1 MKSNRKKV
9 AIRRRA
15 VLEAWKRERQL
26 VREGKG
32 TRDWTP
38 QQQMDILK
46 KGKAFDENGVAFQGH
61 HMKSVSKFPEYQGD
75 YKNIQFLTKAE
86 HLEAHGGSWKNPSN
100 WYFDPKTNERKPF
113 GNEKYIPCK
122 IINMTNPI
130 YIN

>member
-1 MKSNRKKV
+1 MKSNRKKA

-26 VREGKG
+26 VLEGKG
-32 TRDWTP
+32 TRDWKP

-61 HMKSVSKFPEYQGD
+61 HMKSVSKYPKYQGD
-75 YKNIQFLTKAE
+75 YKNIQFLTKSE
-86 HLEAHGGSWKNPSN
+86 HLEAHGGSWKNPTN
-100 WYFDPKTNERKPF
+100 WYFDPETNERKYF
-113 GNEKYIPCK
+113 EDEKYIPCK
-122 IINMTNPI
+122 IINLTNPI